1 MKKLIEDLCKNNM
14 EYLFLSQFISSDTI
28 TSVDE
33 AKKSLET
40 ISKVRDALIDA
51 DIPDEK
57 KDEFREYLNDGEE
70 LIKRDW
76 L

>member
-1 MKKLIEDLCKNNM
+1 M

>member
-1 MKKLIEDLCKNNM
+1 M

-57 KDEFREYLNDGEE
+57 KGEFREYLNDGEE